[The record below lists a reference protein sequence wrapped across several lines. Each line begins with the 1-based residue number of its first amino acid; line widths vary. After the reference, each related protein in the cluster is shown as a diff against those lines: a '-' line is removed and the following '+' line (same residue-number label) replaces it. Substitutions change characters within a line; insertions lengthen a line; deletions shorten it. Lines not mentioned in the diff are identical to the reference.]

1 MLADRKY
8 PLSLA
13 GLFGLYVLAGKLG
26 LSLAS
31 VHASVSPV
39 WPPTGIAIAAFLTLG
54 YRVWPAILIGAF
66 VVNVSNAGS
75 PATSVAIALGNTLE
89 GLLGAYLVNRYANG
103 VRAFDH
109 AQDVFKFAA
118 LAGLLSSLVSA
129 SIGVVSLSLAGFA
142 QWSDFDGI
150 WLTWWLGDATGALVF
165 APLLVLLVRDWG
177 WSPSPSG
184 SPRPLSGWPSSAKDS
199 RTSGS

>member
-54 YRVWPAILIGAF
+54 YRVWPAILAGAF
-66 VVNVSNAGS
+66 VVNVSTAGS
-75 PATSVAIALGNTLE
+75 PATSVAIALGNTRSRVCSARISSIATRTAC
-89 GLLGAYLVNRYANG
+89 GRSTT
-103 VRAFDH
+103 RRTF
-109 AQDVFKFAA
+109 FKFAA
-118 LAGLLSSLVSA
+118 LAGLLSEPGQRDRSA
-129 SIGVVSLSLAGFA
+129 S
-142 QWSDFDGI
+142 
-150 WLTWWLGDATGALVF
+150 
-165 APLLVLLVRDWG
+165 
-177 WSPSPSG
+177 
-184 SPRPLSGWPSSAKDS
+184 
-199 RTSGS
+199 

>member
-13 GLFGLYVLAGKLG
+13 GLFGLYVLAGKLA

-31 VHASVSPV
+31 VHASVAPV

-89 GLLGAYLVNRYANG
+89 GLLGAYLVNRHANG

-142 QWSDFDGI
+142 PWSGFDGI
-150 WLTWWLGDATGALVF
+150 RLTWWLGDATGALGF

-177 WSPSPSG
+177 LSPSRG
-184 SPRPLSGWPSSAKDS
+184 PLLEAPP
-199 RTSGS
+199 

>member
-31 VHASVSPV
+31 VHASVSPEG
-39 WPPTGIAIAAFLTLG
+39 PPTGIAIAAFLTLG
-54 YRVWPAILIGAF
+54 YRVWPAILAGAF
-66 VVNVSNAGS
+66 VVNVSTAGS

-129 SIGVVSLSLAGFA
+129 SIGVVSLSFGGFA

-150 WLTWWLGDATGALVF
+150 WLTWWLGDATGALVS
-165 APLLVLLVRDWG
+165 ATGVGARHAAACSRPR
-177 WSPSPSG
+177 PSG
-184 SPRPLSGWPSSAKDS
+184 SPRPSSGWPSSAKDS